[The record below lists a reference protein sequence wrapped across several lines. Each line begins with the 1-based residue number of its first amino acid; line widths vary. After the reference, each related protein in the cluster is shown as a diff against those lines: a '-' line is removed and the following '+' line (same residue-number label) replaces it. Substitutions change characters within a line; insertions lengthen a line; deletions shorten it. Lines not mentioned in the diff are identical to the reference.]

1 MTTIEFLF
9 STNHYL
15 SGILLIYLAVFLC
28 PVTSKSFSLDG
39 GSKLPRKERTKM
51 NIRSIYC
58 SSVIIFWVTLE
69 FRGRTRGIRQL
80 KRTADALWL

>member
-15 SGILLIYLAVFLC
+15 SGILLFFVPRHLKKFFFWTAVLNSRGKNG
-28 PVTSKSFSLDG
+28 P
-39 GSKLPRKERTKM
+39 KM